1 MDGCGNTTELTVKV
15 EYCDLKFCNVFTPD
29 GIGANQNFRIEGIE
43 GHMPAQFFVYDR
55 WGQIVFEDINWNGT
69 WNGKRNNQELS
80 DGVYY
85 YRLRINYDYDQ
96 DPGLENLY
104 NSEEYYFVNVTKSEP
119 GVVEF
124 MGNVSILR
132 KQ

>member
-1 MDGCGNTTELTVKV
+1 MFDCVMPSRSGRTGLAFTWDGRINNLEL
-15 EYCDLKFCNVFTPD
+15 
-29 GIGANQNFRIEGIE
+29 A
-43 GHMPAQFFVYDR
+43 
-55 WGQIVFEDINWNGT
+55 
-69 WNGKRNNQELS
+69 

-85 YRLRINYDYDQ
+85 YVLRINYDYDQ
-96 DPGLENLY
+96 DPELEELY
-104 NSEEYYFVNVTKSEP
+104 DSDLYYFVNVTKPEP

>member
-1 MDGCGNTTELTVKV
+1 MGNQKFRVK
-15 EYCDLKFCNVFTPD
+15 
-29 GIGANQNFRIEGIE
+29 GIQ
-43 GHMPAQFFVYDR
+43 GHSPAQLFVYDR
-55 WGQIVFEDINWNGT
+55 WGQLVFEDINWNGT
-69 WNGKRNNQELS
+69 WDGKRNNQELS

-96 DPGLENLY
+96 DPELDKLY
-104 NSEEYYFVNVTKSEP
+104 DKVLYDFVNVTNPEP

-132 KQ
+132 EQ